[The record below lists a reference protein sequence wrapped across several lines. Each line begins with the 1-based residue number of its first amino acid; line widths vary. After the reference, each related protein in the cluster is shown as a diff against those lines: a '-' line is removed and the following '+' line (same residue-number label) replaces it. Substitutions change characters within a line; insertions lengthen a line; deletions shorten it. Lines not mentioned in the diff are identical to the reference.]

1 MGMGDSTGGARQ
13 DGWGVVRSPWGVAM
27 RSRALG
33 IWGTIS
39 CSGLLL
45 VGCIADG
52 SEAQRLE
59 PGGSNGPS
67 RTGATVLVEAPRS
80 VDQVAGF
87 DVEIE
92 LAGADV
98 ALVWSP
104 RAGATAYTVWH
115 GTTAFFEPGDS
126 GTAALAS
133 GPSTSFAHAVAGD
146 GQHHYYRVVAHADHG
161 DEHSATVGKY
171 AHRLYAGY
179 NKLPQPLDT
188 GTADAA
194 SLLEQ
199 HAPYGVAAYLWQAP
213 SQSFGWWF
221 PGAGVDPFDYAVGQV
236 PIVQASGVWGQVH
249 EDVGRVPP
257 EGSVQLPL
265 SPGLNLV
272 TVPLDFGDTTASAL
286 LAAVPGAWRIG
297 RWNPM
302 VQDRVWFE
310 GGAGDFEIEAG
321 RDVYVEVGQPSVWPP
336 APGTTAPPPPT
347 NPLEGLAALQPV
359 VSGRQFTEGALWLA
373 DEGVLMFSDLQADQ
387 LWRYEPGVGASLVRG
402 ASGRFT
408 NGMAM
413 DQEGRRIE
421 CQHTTQQ
428 VVRIETDGSQ
438 TVLADAWQ
446 GVTLNSPN
454 DVVVGPDGSLY
465 FADAR
470 IGAFANLGGVDDMPL
485 GFQGLYRID
494 PAGGVQL
501 LATGFADPTGIELSP
516 DGTTL
521 YVSDWTTGWVRAFPV
536 LDDGSVGPGT
546 VINSQMGMADGM
558 CSDVDGNLYVTTV
571 QGLWVLHPDG
581 SPWGLLPVPEEPSNC
596 TFGGEGL
603 GTLYVTARTSVY
615 ATEAV
620 IPGAASF
627 GG

>member
-1 MGMGDSTGGARQ
+1 MDAVALGGEMGFR
-13 DGWGVVRSPWGVAM
+13 AM
-27 RSRALG
+27 G
-33 IWGTIS
+33 IWGSIS
-39 CSGLLL
+39 CLDVLLA
-45 VGCIADG
+45 GCIADG
-52 SEAQRLE
+52 DASERLE
-59 PGGSNGPS
+59 PNRIDEVGLSG
-67 RTGATVLVEAPRS
+67 TTALVGAPRS
-80 VDQVAGF
+80 TEQTEGF

-98 ALVWSP
+98 ALAWSARP
-104 RAGATAYTVWH
+104 EVTSYTVWH
-115 GTTAFFEPGDS
+115 GPTAFFEPGDP
-126 GTAALAS
+126 GATALDS
-133 GPSTSFAHAVAGD
+133 GPSTSFAHGVAGD
-146 GQHHYYRVVAHADHG
+146 GMHHYYRVVAHSDDG
-161 DEHSATVGKY
+161 DELSATVGKY

-188 GTADAA
+188 GTTDAA

-199 HAPYGVAAYLWQAP
+199 HAPYGMAAYLWQAP
-213 SQSFGWWF
+213 SQSFGWWL
-221 PGAGVDPFDYAVGQV
+221 PGVGVEPFAFEPGQV
-236 PIVQASGVWGQVH
+236 PIVEVSEVWELVH

-257 EGSVQLPL
+257 EGSVQVPL
-265 SPGLNLV
+265 SLGLNLV

-310 GGAGDFEIEAG
+310 GGAGDFAIEAG

-336 APGTTAPPPPT
+336 EPGTTAPPPPT
-347 NPLEGLAALQPV
+347 HPLQGIAALQPV
-359 VSGRQFTEGALWLA
+359 VSGRQFTEGALWLP

-387 LWRYEPGVGASLVRG
+387 LWRYEPGVGATQVRS

-408 NGMAM
+408 NGMAV
-413 DQEGRRIE
+413 DQDGRRIE

-428 VVRIETDGSQ
+428 VVRVEADGSE
-438 TVLADAWQ
+438 TVLADAWE
-446 GVTLNSPN
+446 GTTLNSPN

-465 FADAR
+465 FGDAR
-470 IGAFANLGGVDDMPL
+470 IGAFAHLGGVQSMPL

-494 PAGGVQL
+494 PAGVL
-501 LATGFADPTGIELSP
+501 SLIDDVFADPTGIELSP
-516 DGTTL
+516 DGTKL
-521 YVSDWTTGWVRAFPV
+521 YVSDWTTGYVRLYPV

-546 VINSQMGMADGM
+546 VINHEMGMADGM
-558 CSDVDGNLYVTTV
+558 CSDVDGNLYVTTP
-571 QGLWVLHPDG
+571 QGLWVLRPDG
-581 SPWGLLPVPEEPSNC
+581 TPWGVLPVPEEPSNC

-615 ATEAV
+615 ATEAL
-620 IPGAASF
+620 IPGAVSF